1 MVSRLLQI
9 MSKDFYLHTPE
20 RKNFFESIYSKIA
33 SSLTPY
39 FMNFTPNQ
47 ITFFSGILG
56 IIGSLLLVSS
66 NYLNLLFAAILI
78 QLYSVLDLVDGNIA
92 RKKNLQSKF
101 GMWLDI
107 FFDKLIDFLI
117 IVFMSLGIYLKVN
130 DANILIM
137 GILLMGVVFFNQFIM
152 VLNVSYFALPEYKKP
167 QSIKGKGKKNI
178 LNFIFIIVKF
188 YRIHLSLQHNTF
200 LFLISFFALFNQLT
214 FGIYFLTI
222 HGIIS
227 LVLSI
232 IANFIKINK

>member
-1 MVSRLLQI
+1 
-9 MSKDFYLHTPE
+9 MSKDFYLNTPE
-20 RKNFFESIYSKIA
+20 RKNFFEKIYSKIA

-47 ITFFSGILG
+47 VTILSGG
-56 IIGSLLLVSS
+56 FGVIGSFLLISA
-66 NYLNLLFAAILI
+66 NYLALFFAAIFI
-78 QLYSVLDLVDGNIA
+78 QLFSILDLVDGNIA
-92 RKKNLQSKF
+92 RIKNLQSKF

-152 VLNVSYFALPEYKKP
+152 VLNVSYFA
-167 QSIKGKGKKNI
+167 SIKYKRPQFTKGKEKKNI

-188 YRIHLSLQHNTF
+188 YRMHLSLQHNTF
-200 LFLISFFALFNQLT
+200 LFLISFFALFDQLT

-232 IANFIKINK
+232 IANFIKINE